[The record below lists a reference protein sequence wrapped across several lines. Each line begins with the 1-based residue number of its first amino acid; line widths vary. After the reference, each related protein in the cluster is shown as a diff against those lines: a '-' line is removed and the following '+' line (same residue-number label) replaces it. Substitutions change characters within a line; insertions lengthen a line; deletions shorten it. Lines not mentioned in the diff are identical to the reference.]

1 LLHDDKVYED
11 IDENMKVP
19 YGDGSI
25 IPTNMALFLDERSVV
40 KSEMKN
46 ASGEKK
52 QALNAK

>member
-11 IDENMKVP
+11 IGENMRIP
-19 YGDGSI
+19 YGNGNI

-46 ASGEKK
+46 ATGEKK